1 MILGIQ
7 TAQKPNG
14 LALVDA
20 QGHPLATLSRDNGRL
35 FGDTI
40 VEQTQALCNQVG
52 AALTDLQAVGVVT
65 GPGGY
70 TAVRVGV
77 ALANSLAQAVGC
89 PVYGLDTL
97 AAMTHPYCAIPGTA
111 LAITPTIGSQV
122 AVQLLG
128 FYENTINP
136 LTPIDVTETSA
147 LVQTLARITGKLSVI
162 GTLPAPIQSLKNPAL
177 VRIHTIPDARHVAQW
192 AAQCLAANRPANP
205 EVSAY
210 YAYTAVATSKTNKPI

>member
-14 LALVDA
+14 LALVTPD
-20 QGHPLATLSRDNGRL
+20 GHPLATLSCDAGRL

-40 VEQTQALCNQVG
+40 VEQAQTLCTQAG
-52 AALTDLQAVGVVT
+52 ANLTDLTAIGVVT

-89 PVYGLDTL
+89 PVYGMDTL
-97 AAMTHPYCAIPGTA
+97 TALAHPYCTIPGTA
-111 LAITPTIGSQV
+111 VVITPTIGSQV

-128 FYENTINP
+128 FHDNTINP
-136 LTPIDVTETSA
+136 LTPIDVAETPD
-147 LVQTLARITGKLSVI
+147 LVQTLARITGKLFVI
-162 GTLPAPIQSLKNPAL
+162 GTLPEPIKTLENPAL
-177 VRIHTIPDARHVAQW
+177 IRIHTLPDARVVAQW
-192 AAQCLAANRPANP
+192 AAHRLKANTPSHAW
-205 EVSAY
+205 VSAY
-210 YAYTAVATSKTNKPI
+210 YAYDAVPASKR